1 MEVRT
6 VGDELV
12 QRFGVSE
19 DKVNKLVNLCE
30 QAVVFSCAQIMSL
43 PQDEASQMQA
53 ASGLDTQ
60 EWASLCICLG
70 SVSSPHTFGPD
81 PVVSALEGDAVAS
94 AQSLADPPP
103 KDDWLYFIPNDKK
116 SPKLRF

>member
-1 MEVRT
+1 
-6 VGDELV
+6 
-12 QRFGVSE
+12 
-19 DKVNKLVNLCE
+19 
-30 QAVVFSCAQIMSL
+30 
-43 PQDEASQMQA
+43 MQA
-53 ASGLDTQ
+53 ASGLDAQ
-60 EWASLCICLG
+60 EWASLRICLG

-103 KDDWLYFIPNDKK
+103 KDDWLYFIQNDKK